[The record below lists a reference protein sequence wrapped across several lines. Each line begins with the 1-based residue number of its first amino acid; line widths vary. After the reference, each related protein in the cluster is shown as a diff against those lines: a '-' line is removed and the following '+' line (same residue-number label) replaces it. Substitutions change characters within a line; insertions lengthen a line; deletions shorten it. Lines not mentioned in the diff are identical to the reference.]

1 MTRPF
6 LHQSDP
12 HVETVVRTLSNSVA
26 SILLPVFMRDDD
38 PDRTA
43 VSTELAGALQ
53 DVLYALLKGN
63 ASLEVRRVLAKR
75 VLPQLL
81 VDDTLFGRP
90 AGPGNYLIARRNTSP
105 VGSRCQPVDG

>member
-43 VSTELAGALQ
+43 
-53 DVLYALLKGN
+53 
-63 ASLEVRRVLAKR
+63 
-75 VLPQLL
+75 
-81 VDDTLFGRP
+81 
-90 AGPGNYLIARRNTSP
+90 
-105 VGSRCQPVDG
+105 